1 MNTSPEIILKF
12 LFASRH
18 FFLIEK
24 RCKNFM
30 RNSKV
35 SVIQNGFKNLW
46 QKKKSKFKKEGMANN
61 FNPPEDPLHKRQNT
75 GK

>member
-1 MNTSPEIILKF
+1 
-12 LFASRH
+12 
-18 FFLIEK
+18 
-24 RCKNFM
+24 M